1 MKAKYIL
8 RGLGLGM
15 IIASVLMGAY
25 TRNAVAEARVEVL
38 KEYGIGEE
46 PREAETLVDIEDSH
60 TADTEKMTEKMT
72 ENEVMPA
79 VGDETLIDGDDI
91 KTDYETESYESQ
103 AAKETD
109 TVIVM
114 GTVAETDNSQEE
126 NKTEEKTEE
135 ASPQITGIVKIT
147 IAKGDDSGT
156 VSRKLYNA
164 GIVKNAAEF
173 DAFLMQHGYDKKL
186 NTGEKI
192 INAGDTWQEIAE
204 ELTK

>member
-15 IIASVLMGAY
+15 IIASVLLGAY
-25 TRNAVAEARVEVL
+25 TRNAVAAARVEVL

-46 PREAETLVDIEDSH
+46 PKEVETLVDIEGIH
-60 TADTEKMTEKMT
+60 TDAEKMS
-72 ENEVMPA
+72 ENEEVSA
-79 VGDETLIDGDDI
+79 VSGETLINEDGI
-91 KTDYETESYESQ
+91 KTDYEAGSYESQ
-103 AAKETD
+103 AGEETD

-114 GTVAETDNSQEE
+114 GTVAETENSQEE
-126 NKTEEKTEE
+126 NKTDETEKTEE
-135 ASPQITGIVKIT
+135 TEEMSPQITGIVKIT

-164 GIVKNAAEF
+164 GIVKNASEF

-186 NTGEKI
+186 NTGEKV